1 MWERRLF
8 SREGG
13 LLSSSTAYSNELVRT
28 FVERQGA
35 LRVLLMRRLGD
46 EEEVLDVL
54 QEVFIK
60 ALASGQTDQQI
71 INPFNYLRRM
81 AVNLATDRQRDMNRR
96 DHVFKRED
104 ILAGKLDLCASDG
117 LTPERYAQDRQRLRM
132 MQEILDDLPEACR
145 EAFLLSRC
153 DGLTYDE
160 IGMRLGVS
168 RNMVKKHL
176 SRALAELR
184 AAMPLLK

>member
-1 MWERRLF
+1 MWERRLL
-8 SREGG
+8 SRGGG
-13 LLSSSTAYSNELVRT
+13 LLSSSPAYSNELVRA

-35 LRVLLMRRLGD
+35 LRILLLRRLGD

-60 ALASGQTDQQI
+60 ALASSKNDRQI
-71 INPFNYLRRM
+71 LNPFGYLRRM
-81 AVNLATDRQRDMNRR
+81 AVNLATDRQREMNRR
-96 DHVFKRED
+96 NHMFKRED
-104 ILAGKLDLCASDG
+104 ILGGEQDLRASDE
-117 LTPERYAQDRQRLRM
+117 LTPERCAQDRQRLRM
-132 MQEILDDLPEACR
+132 MQEVLDNLPDACR

-160 IGMRLGVS
+160 IGVRLGVS